1 MAVCTM
7 ATMHA
12 AVHHHHHPLLS
23 VPPPPR
29 HRVRVVVRGTAGS
42 TAAAV
47 TSEPDTFSNAFW
59 DYNLLFR
66 SQRAETSDPV
76 QLRVVEGA
84 IPADFPAGMY
94 YLAGPGMF
102 SDDHGSIVH
111 PLDGH
116 GYLRSFRFHPDHGVH
131 YSARYA
137 LITSSMSPYLVL
149 RRSPCE

>member
-1 MAVCTM
+1 MAICAI
-7 ATMHA
+7 ATTHA
-12 AVHHHHHPLLS
+12 AVHHRHHPLLP
-23 VPPPPR
+23 VPPPAPR
-29 HRVRVVVRGTAGS
+29 HRVRIVVRGTAGT

-47 TSEPDTFSNAFW
+47 TSEPDTMSNALW

-84 IPADFPAGMY
+84 MPADFPAGTY

-116 GYLRSFRFHPDHGVH
+116 GYLRSFRFHPNHGVH

-137 LITSSMSPYLVL
+137 LQITSCSSPYWVL
-149 RRSPCE
+149 P